1 MDALYKVLNGVSSKF
16 MYLKTKKP
24 NFGKKFGEIFYIRI
38 CRIIIVKLLAVSL
51 LKNQKE
57 KQSE

>member
-38 CRIIIVKLLAVSL
+38 CRIIIVKLIGCELI
-51 LKNQKE
+51 E
-57 KQSE
+57 KPERKTV

>member
-1 MDALYKVLNGVSSKF
+1 MDALYKVLNGVFSKF

-24 NFGKKFGEIFYIRI
+24 NFRKKFGEIFYIRT
-38 CRIIIVKLLAVSL
+38 CRIIIVKPLAASL